1 MLIEKEFI
9 FDSAHFLPLV
19 AENHKCRKLHGHTY
33 KVTIGVSGEPNEQGW
48 IIDFAEISAVV
59 KPILHKIDHTLLNAV
74 AGLENPTAEN
84 IAMWI
89 YDRVKKDL
97 PILQFVIVQE
107 GMASRVIYPHKPPV
121 VRRGDA

>member
-1 MLIEKEFI
+1 MLIEKEFV

-33 KVTIGVSGEPNEQGW
+33 KVTIGVTGEPNEQGW

-59 KPILHKIDHTLLNAV
+59 KPVLQKIDHTLLNAV

-84 IAMWI
+84 IAVWI
-89 YDRVKKDL
+89 YERVKKEL
-97 PILQFVIVQE
+97 PILQFVVVQE
-107 GMASRVIYPHKPPV
+107 GMASRVVYPHKTLV
-121 VRRGDA
+121 VR